1 MDYTK
6 FSWDNLVQFNI
17 NLQDQ
22 ISVFKEEKESSER
35 MRGLLEGQVQL
46 LTETH
51 HHSLVS
57 QQEGVTNGNY
67 FFMSNLV
74 EQSNK
79 RALDSEENEQ
89 LKKWQE
95 LFYLHSKLASA
106 KPAKRP
112 LRVFKSGS
120 QFFVLR
126 PDLLEVLSL
135 KNTKLIHLSKAKIDS
150 KDFVL
155 WSRGKTKAQLAN
167 SEDFKVGTKIDHF
180 YVVDKHLVSL
190 LEKYSDT
197 SSIADELRVLI

>member
-57 QQEGVTNGNY
+57 QQEGVTKGNY

-135 KNTKLIHLSKAKIDS
+135 KNTNCQKQKLIQRISCCGVEEKQRLNLRTQKILKLGPRS
-150 KDFVL
+150 II
-155 WSRGKTKAQLAN
+155 SM
-167 SEDFKVGTKIDHF
+167 
-180 YVVDKHLVSL
+180 L
-190 LEKYSDT
+190 LI
-197 SSIADELRVLI
+197 SI